1 MEPLRDLAVLKKWN
15 TYVPSTNGYTSAPL
29 GRLSNMD
36 IPALLDCLKRL
47 KPNGTIAGAHV
58 LTEAPSA
65 GISVNNKTIPV
76 PMSDSDFK
84 FLLEFGDATATGGGA
99 YMLSRNKVRITNTS
113 WARAV
118 KEGSKE
124 AMGHAGMDSGLLK
137 KIKLV
142 GLTVVEPQV
151 GGAHSLDTRLESE
164 KHLATV
170 FVVLPSHRSSATFEA
185 RHGGLEVIHDLTISA
200 LFAPHLIVCYPGVE
214 SATLAVQEEH
224 VAYLTYQLY
233 VGDDAD
239 PLPPLLADLSL
250 GPRSDVAAAF
260 AGWAHALSMGSSGG
274 GIPKGHILYQLD
286 AAYINKGSLFS
297 KKKSF
302 ADVISITNAK
312 DRLILSHLAPA
323 AKHFKF
329 RILLGHAFITQRSEI
344 GGGYD
349 GEDSE
354 PDYDVNDYDLDD
366 GSIET
371 EVNWILTGL
380 DGKVVKNEALDKE
393 LCDTL
398 ATRVEEQDLKEGETD
413 CILNYHVDTDKLDGK
428 DLEAEPERFGRTS
441 LTLTHDKRA
450 SFLIIGPAPGAVFRA
465 NPEERRDPEE
475 RSSGNNPLL
484 RPNLKRQRDGSGVP
498 NPRAHLRRRRL

>member
-15 TYVPSTNGYTSAPL
+15 AYVPSTNGYTSAPL
-29 GRLSNMD
+29 GSLSDMD
-36 IPALLDCLKRL
+36 IPALLGCLERL

-58 LTEAPSA
+58 LTGAPSP
-65 GISVNNKTIPV
+65 GISVNNKTLPM

-124 AMGHAGMDSGLLK
+124 AMGHAGMDSELLK

-151 GGAHSLDTRLESE
+151 GGVHSLDTRLESE

-185 RHGGLEVIHDLTISA
+185 RHGGLEVIHDLTTSA

-214 SATLAVQEEH
+214 SATLATVQDEH

-233 VGDDAD
+233 FGDDAD

-250 GPRSDVAAAF
+250 AAF

-274 GIPKGHILYQLD
+274 GIPKGHIIYQLD
-286 AAYINKGSLFS
+286 AAYIKKGSLFS

-302 ADVISITNAK
+302 ADVTSITNAK

-329 RILLGHAFITQRSEI
+329 RILLGHAFITQRSYI

-354 PDYDVNDYDLDD
+354 PDYDVNDYGLDD
-366 GSIET
+366 GSVET
-371 EVNWILTGL
+371 EVNWIFTGL
-380 DGKVVKNEALDKE
+380 DGKVVKNEALDTE
-393 LCDTL
+393 LYDTL
-398 ATRVEEQDLKEGETD
+398 TARVEEQDLKDGETNS
-413 CILNYHVDTDKLDGK
+413 ILNYHVDTDKLDGK

-441 LTLTHDKRA
+441 LTLTHGRHSLSSA
-450 SFLIIGPAPGAVFRA
+450 LHLALSSERTR
-465 NPEERRDPEE
+465 RRDPEE
-475 RSSGNNPLL
+475 RASRNNPLPL
-484 RPNLKRQRDGSGVP
+484 PNLKRQRDGPGVP